1 MRHRGLAAGLLAFV
15 LAAGLAAA
23 PAAGQA
29 RDDYDVPRTPWGD
42 PDLQGLWDTRTYTPV
57 ERPPEFGDRE
67 FMTVEEAAE
76 RERLGLRRIV
86 SDDDDDL
93 LAAELVEQDVQRYAR
108 SDRPDDGRPGFRIQ
122 GAEYNAFWSADPT
135 SPRLSL
141 RTSQIIEPRDG
152 QMPSLTREALLTWER
167 REAERR
173 ERTQADDWEDRGL
186 SERCLT
192 RNGLPGEMLGSSQQP
207 VKEIVQTPGYV
218 SIVMPYGYVRI
229 IPVNDPTPIGADI
242 RQWNGYS
249 RGRWEGDTL
258 VVETANFKNTV
269 ANVAPAHGG
278 PFGGSAHV
286 HYYLG
291 TGETLRLTERF
302 TRIDDETLE
311 YRYTV
316 EDPAVFV
323 RPWSADQLLHA
334 RFVEPGGLSG
344 PHLRVRLPRAQLR
357 DDQRHPRRA
366 RGPRMGA
373 RRGVARGGRP
383 RGRAGGEV
391 GAVPGLGGREPGGP
405 LRRVGGRAAN
415 EVAPC
420 PGCDP
425 DTLRP

>member
-1 MRHRGLAAGLLAFV
+1 MRIRGLAAARLLAFV
-15 LAAGLAAA
+15 LVVGGLAAA

-29 RDDYDVPRTPWGD
+29 QDDYEVSRTPWGD
-42 PDLQGLWDTRTYTPV
+42 PDLQGLWDTRTYTPL

-67 FMTVEEAAE
+67 FMTAEEAAE

-108 SDRPDDGRPGFRIQ
+108 SDRPDDGRPGYRIQ

-152 QMPSLTREALLTWER
+152 QMPPLTREALMTWER

-186 SERCLT
+186 SERCIT

-207 VKEIVQTPGYV
+207 LKEIIQSPGHV
-218 SIVMPYGYVRI
+218 SIVMPYGFVRI
-229 IPVNDPTPIGADI
+229 IPVTDQVPLDPAV
-242 RQWNGYS
+242 RQWNGDS

-258 VVETANFKNTV
+258 VVETANFKETV
-269 ANVAPAHGG
+269 NNAVPAHGG

-286 HYYLG
+286 HYYPG

-302 TRIDDETLE
+302 RRIDANTLE
-311 YRYTV
+311 YHYTV
-316 EDPAVFV
+316 EDPNVFV
-323 RPWSADQLLHA
+323 RAWSAVNYFTLDPWATEGNQD
-334 RFVEPGGLSG
+334 
-344 PHLRVRLPRAQLR
+344 RLFEYACHEHNYGMINAIR
-357 DDQRHPRRA
+357 
-366 RGPRMGA
+366 GA
-373 RRGVARGGRP
+373 RVDRAWALDEALREAAIREGELEEKWGELLAWEEANPGR
-383 RGRAGGEV
+383 
-391 GAVPGLGGREPGGP
+391 
-405 LRRVGGRAAN
+405 
-415 EVAPC
+415 
-420 PGCDP
+420 
-425 DTLRP
+425 